1 MSEYQYYEFQALDR
15 SLTAAEREKLS
26 AISSRAK
33 ITARSA
39 AFNYSYSDLDSN
51 FLALLERHFDVAY
64 YIANWGTQQLAF
76 RFPAGLLSP
85 EEVDLYCLEDVV
97 EVIHKKDNWILN
109 WNFNQ
114 EEGFSFWIEGEGRVD
129 ALVDLRRELLAG
141 DYRPLYLAWLK
152 GIQILEEE
160 DKDNLPEP
168 PIPCGLQKLSVA
180 QKAFVELFEVDPYLL
195 SAAAQLSQP
204 LGAASAPSSKTLR
217 QAVAK
222 LSRSD
227 CDNFLVQILQGEE
240 NIGAQLRKKLHPHLP
255 SADQPVPSQRTS
267 GQLLEFSRQAKE
279 AEERRAKEAAYK
291 EKVKSLQAL
300 ASREPK
306 LWDEVDTL
314 LLESKPQ
321 NYNRAV
327 TILSQL
333 RDLAEYQKTLPEF
346 QRRMTKISQRYPN
359 RRSLIAKFKE
369 ARLIS

>member
-1 MSEYQYYEFQALDR
+1 MSEYQYYEFQVLDR

-39 AFNYSYSDLDSN
+39 AFNYGYSDLDSN
-51 FLALLERHFDVAY
+51 FLDLLERHFDIAY

-76 RFPAGLLSP
+76 RFPAGFLSP
-85 EEVDLYCLEDVV
+85 QALDSYCLEDVV
-97 EVIHKKDNWILN
+97 EVIRQKDNWILN

-114 EEGFSFWIEGEGRVD
+114 EEGFSFWIEGQGRLD

-168 PIPCGLQKLSVA
+168 PIPRGLQSLSMA
-180 QKAFVELFEVDPYLL
+180 QKAFVELFEVDPHLL

-240 NIGAQLRKKLHPHLP
+240 NVGARLRKKLQPHLP
-255 SADQPVPSQRTS
+255 SAEEPAPSHRTA
-267 GQLLEFSRQAKE
+267 GQEE
-279 AEERRAKEAAYK
+279 EERLAKEAAVQK
-291 EKVKSLQAL
+291 KVKSLQAL
-300 ASREPK
+300 APQALK

-321 NYNRAV
+321 NYDRAV

-346 QRRMTKISQRYPN
+346 QRRITKISQRYPN
-359 RRSLIAKFKE
+359 RRSLLEKFKK

>member
-15 SLTAAEREKLS
+15 PLTAAAREELS
-26 AISSRAK
+26 SISSRAK
-33 ITARSA
+33 VTTRSA
-39 AFNYSYSDLDSN
+39 AFNYGYGDLDRN
-51 FLALLERHFDVAY
+51 FLNLLERHFDIAY

-76 RFPAGLLSP
+76 RFSAGLLSP
-85 EEVDLYCLEDVV
+85 QALDPYCLEDVV
-97 EVIHKKDNWILN
+97 EVIRQKDNWILN
-109 WNFNQ
+109 WKFNQ
-114 EEGFSFWIEGEGRVD
+114 EEGFYFWIEGEGRLD

-152 GIQILEEE
+152 GIQTLEGE
-160 DKDNLPEP
+160 DNFPEP
-168 PIPCGLQKLSVA
+168 PIPPGLQSLSMS
-180 QKAFVELFEVDPYLL
+180 QKAFVELFQVDPHLL
-195 SAAAQLSQP
+195 GAAAQLSQP
-204 LGAASAPSSKTLR
+204 LSAASAPSSKTLR

-240 NIGAQLRKKLHPHLP
+240 NIGAQLRKKLQLHLP
-255 SADQPVPSQRTS
+255 SADQPVPSQRTA
-267 GQLLEFSRQAKE
+267 GQLLEAARQAKE
-279 AEERRAKEAAYK
+279 EEECLTKEAAYK

-359 RRSLIAKFKE
+359 RRSLLEKFKT